1 VSATWLHD
9 LAAEGATRV
18 RVSVIAAAGSSPN
31 QVGSA
36 MTVGTQTFS
45 GTIGGGT
52 LELEALKQA
61 RRLLDAAP
69 AAEPWFRLVRDF
81 PLGPALGQCCG
92 GHVKLLFETVTAA
105 EAETILDTMSGIDE
119 ADLVLLRSIEPG
131 RPILAIE
138 AGAADLG
145 GYPPAVSEILR
156 DLARGTRAWSAVAK
170 QGWWIEPACSHRQVM
185 FLYGAGH
192 VGRAVVHAFQGL
204 PFDIYWVDT
213 DASRYPEDIPA
224 GVERMVSANPADA
237 ARLAPGGAWHVVM
250 TYSHAIDFDVCQA
263 VLARGDFKYLG
274 VIASATKR
282 QSFQRRLRD
291 AGIKVAMIARM
302 MAPIGLEGLEGKEPA
317 VIAVSLAA
325 DFMFRL
331 QQLGTDRNTIRKRG
345 TA

>member
-1 VSATWLHD
+1 VSMGWLDD
-9 LAAEGATRV
+9 LAESDDVRV

-36 MTVGTQTFS
+36 MTVGAEEFT

-61 RRLLDAAP
+61 RQLLDQADTAD
-69 AAEPWFRLVRDF
+69 PWFRLVRDF

-105 EAETILDTMSGIDE
+105 EAETIRASAALEDGR
-119 ADLVLLRSIEPG
+119 LLLRPFDCG
-131 RPILAIE
+131 RPIEVVDAR
-138 AGAADLG
+138 AADLG
-145 GYPPAVSEILR
+145 TYPPAVAQVLR
-156 DLARGTRAWSAVAK
+156 ELGSGARDWSAVAK
-170 QGWWIEPACSHRQVM
+170 QGWLIEPIRARRQVM

-213 DASRYPEDIPA
+213 DASRYPEAIPA
-224 GVERMVSANPADA
+224 GIERMVSANPADA
-237 ARLAPGGAWHVVM
+237 ARLAPAGAWHVVM
-250 TYSHAIDFDVCQA
+250 TFSHAIDFDVCQT
-263 VLARGDFKYLG
+263 VLARGDFNYLG
-274 VIASATKR
+274 VIASKTKR
-282 QSFQRRLRD
+282 QRFQRRLRD
-291 AGIKVAMIARM
+291 AGINDAAIARLI
-302 MAPIGLEGLEGKEPA
+302 APIGLEGLAGKEPA

-325 DFMFRL
+325 DFLIRL
-331 QQLGTDRNTIRKRG
+331 QHLGTDWKTIEERG

>member
-36 MTVGTQTFS
+36 MTVGADAFT

-69 AAEPWFRLVRDF
+69 AAGPWFRLVRDF

-105 EAETILDTMSGIDE
+105 DAEAIVNDMADMDAEDLLLARPLMSGQPLRPLATDH
-119 ADLVLLRSIEPG
+119 ADTGDCPT
-131 RPILAIE
+131 
-138 AGAADLG
+138 
-145 GYPPAVSEILR
+145 AVRQVLR
-156 DLARGTRAWSAVAK
+156 DLAMGIRDWSAVNK
-170 QGWWIEPACSHRQVM
+170 QGWWIEPAHSRRQVM

-213 DASRYPEDIPA
+213 DASRYPADIPA

-250 TYSHAIDFDVCQA
+250 AYSHAIDFDVCQA
-263 VLARGDFKYLG
+263 VLARGDFNYLG

-282 QSFQRRLRD
+282 QRFQRRLRD
-291 AGIKVAMIARM
+291 AGIKDAMIARM
-302 MAPIGLEGLEGKEPA
+302 IAPIGLEGLEGKEPA

-325 DFMFRL
+325 DFLFRL